1 MTSRLIDRVTG
12 VLGAPLAVAAAVW
25 IVTVWAIGGL
35 FFGFSDTY
43 QLIIN
48 TGTTI
53 ITFIMVFAI
62 QHTQNRETRAINLK
76 LDELLRATGANAE
89 LVGAEDEPEKM
100 LKDQQEAER
109 LAVQHDR
116 VKDPLRS
123 KSQTLTPQ

>member
-1 MTSRLIDRVTG
+1 MAPRDRRSITSRLIDGVTE
-12 VLGAPLAVAAAVW
+12 VLGTPLAVGAAVW
-25 IVTVWAIGGL
+25 IVMVWAIGGF

-76 LDELLRATGANAE
+76 LDELLRASGADAE

-100 LKDQQEAER
+100 LKEQQEAER
-109 LAVQHDR
+109 QAAQR
-116 VKDPLRS
+116 ERA
-123 KSQTLTPQ
+123 